1 MEENPK
7 NNIHC
12 IAISRNMLER
22 ILRIHYSDVCSIW
35 VDKKSRYKR
44 FDTINQKH
52 PSCPGWQRFISLI
65 SVSSVLVTSSRR
77 HRCVWF
83 YKIGHTWTYCTIH
96 YKRKW
101 RGTFRSLIKIS
112 IYFGIDH
119 PPPPPPDHTTVGVC
133 FLGGSQ
139 VFAGLRSL
147 HSETQ
152 GQSIRPGENAL
163 SSTFVATFLPT
174 RLTATGSSRM
184 RSLIGKHI
192 LLHKSYMYL
201 SNTLFLPREIYV
213 YMYSCEFKT
222 RLQFVVWL
230 LRDYYCYKLK
240 VAGFWWSWKQ

>member
-7 NNIHC
+7 NDIHC

-52 PSCPGWQRFISLI
+52 PLCPGWQRFISLI
-65 SVSSVLVTSSRR
+65 SVSSVLVTSSSR

-119 PPPPPPDHTTVGVC
+119 PLPPPDHTTVGVC
-133 FLGGSQ
+133 FLGGLSGLCILGDPGAVNQ
-139 VFAGLRSL
+139 AARKGPLKYFRRNFSPDPTNCNWVF
-147 HSETQ
+147 EDEV
-152 GQSIRPGENAL
+152 I
-163 SSTFVATFLPT
+163 
-174 RLTATGSSRM
+174 
-184 RSLIGKHI
+184 
-192 LLHKSYMYL
+192 
-201 SNTLFLPREIYV
+201 
-213 YMYSCEFKT
+213 
-222 RLQFVVWL
+222 
-230 LRDYYCYKLK
+230 D
-240 VAGFWWSWKQ
+240 